1 MYTLRP
7 SNIGKVSY
15 EKGNNIKCSINNRDD
30 YIGMWEYNYQF
41 EGSSEIRKF
50 KDDRSWMT
58 SEAFCE
64 CILKSIF
71 KGQAP
76 CGLTLLHSKK
86 NISNNDTL
94 EKPVIVMRD
103 YAQKFKYQK
112 PQQKVV
118 LKKKKRRW
126 KSPKV
131 KRRWRSR
138 SPKVRKIT
146 IK

>member
-1 MYTLRP
+1 
-7 SNIGKVSY
+7 
-15 EKGNNIKCSINNRDD
+15 
-30 YIGMWEYNYQF
+30 MWEYNYQF

-76 CGLTLLHSKK
+76 CGLTLLHTKK
-86 NISNNDTL
+86 NISNNETL
-94 EKPVIVMRD
+94 EKPVVVRRN
-103 YAQKFKYQK
+103 YAQKFI

-118 LKKKKRRW
+118 IKNRKRRW

>member
-1 MYTLRP
+1 
-7 SNIGKVSY
+7 
-15 EKGNNIKCSINNRDD
+15 
-30 YIGMWEYNYQF
+30 MWEYNYKF

-50 KDDRSWMT
+50 EDDRSWMT

-76 CGLTLLHSKK
+76 CGLTLLHSKQ

-94 EKPVIVMRD
+94 EKPVVVRRD
-103 YAQKFKYQK
+103 YAQKFNYKK
-112 PQQKVV
+112 KSVPQQKDII
-118 LKKKKRRW
+118 KKKKRRW

-138 SPKVRKIT
+138 SPKVRKFS

>member
-1 MYTLRP
+1 
-7 SNIGKVSY
+7 
-15 EKGNNIKCSINNRDD
+15 
-30 YIGMWEYNYQF
+30 MWEYNYQF

-50 KDDRSWMT
+50 KDERSWMT

-76 CGLTLLHSKK
+76 CGLTLLHYKK
-86 NISNNDTL
+86 NIIYYIETS
-94 EKPVIVMRD
+94 EKPVVVKRD
-103 YAQKFKYQK
+103 YAQKFNYEK

-118 LKKKKRRW
+118 IKKRKRRW
-126 KSPKV
+126 KSPTV

>member
-1 MYTLRP
+1 
-7 SNIGKVSY
+7 
-15 EKGNNIKCSINNRDD
+15 
-30 YIGMWEYNYQF
+30 MWEYNYQF
-41 EGSSEIRKF
+41 ECSSEIRKF
-50 KDDRSWMT
+50 KDERSWMT

-76 CGLTLLHSKK
+76 CGLTLLNGKK
-86 NISNNDTL
+86 NISNNETL
-94 EKPVIVMRD
+94 EKPVIVKRD
-103 YAQKFKYQK
+103 YAQKFNYEKS
-112 PQQKVV
+112 QQKVV